1 MLPLQ
6 ATTTLYNI
14 TQHMTCIDN
23 DEEKVLVYVIK
34 MHKHIYKFKIKVRG
48 RKDEWT

>member
-1 MLPLQ
+1 
-6 ATTTLYNI
+6 
-14 TQHMTCIDN
+14 MTCIDN

-48 RKDEWT
+48 KKGRTNEHKIDKTPSFKIKTI